1 MQEMRVQ
8 NLIWEDS
15 HGTPLQ
21 YSYWENPMVEE
32 PGRLRPMWSQIVRH
46 NWSDWACTHLR
57 VICLSPVDLVSLE
70 NCDWCSIKI
79 TLIQVRRTCAPW
91 KQWVCLEHLHV
102 STMRCSTNTSWIAD
116 WKNVIRTIRIV
127 QNVIIP
133 RRKVIEILKWSFNI
147 NFYSHFP
154 LPNPEFSKYNMML
167 GPNQRQPIPL

>member
-1 MQEMRVQ
+1 MQEMQVQ
-8 NLIWEDS
+8 ILVWEDS

-21 YSYWENPMVEE
+21 YYYWENPMDRGTWQATAHVVTN
-32 PGRLRPMWSQIVRH
+32 SQTWLKWLSMH
-46 NWSDWACTHLR
+46 TSMYH
-57 VICLSPVDLVSLE
+57 LSPVDLVSLE

-79 TLIQVRRTCAPW
+79 TLIQVRRMCAPW
-91 KQWVCLEHLHV
+91 KQWVCLEHLYV

-133 RRKVIEILKWSFNI
+133 RRKVIDILKSNFNV

-154 LPNPEFSKYNMML
+154 LPNPEFSKCNMML